1 MSLLN
6 KISYIQNSIDE
17 NFRLILETSWNSK
30 NSEHRN
36 EIRKCLSTK
45 FSTHFSR
52 EQLALLNDLNWL
64 PQASDGFV
72 SISHCRVFGGFAFS
86 KFKCGFDVE
95 EIKRISSD
103 ILKRTSDPEE
113 LRTTPKTEFLWVA
126 KESGFKSLSEADSA
140 LVISD
145 LICTSWQS
153 HYENQIFSFRLKSKK
168 TLDFSLNKGFIFSD
182 SDCLFSI
189 YFK

>member
-1 MSLLN
+1 MSLLH
-6 KISYIQNSIDE
+6 KISYIQNSIDPT
-17 NFRLILETSWNSK
+17 FRLILETDWNSK
-30 NSEHRN
+30 NTQHRH

-45 FSTHFSR
+45 FSSHFSR

-95 EIKRISSD
+95 ETKRISHE
-103 ILKRTSDPEE
+103 ILKRTSDPDE
-113 LRTTPKTEFLWVA
+113 LSSTPKTEFLWVA
-126 KESGFKSLSEADSA
+126 KECGFKALSQVDPE

-145 LICTSWQS
+145 LVCTNWES
-153 HYENQIFSFRLKSKK
+153 HFENRVFSFRLKSPK
-168 TLDFSLNKGFIFSD
+168 TLDFSLNKGFIFSE
-182 SDCLFSI
+182 SDCLFGI
-189 YFK
+189 YFR